1 MIAKKTAR
9 CAPVVNQEREHMM
22 QSLKELYK
30 IGKGPSS
37 SHTMGP
43 ERAAHDFAERYP
55 DASSYRAVLYGS
67 LARTGKGHLTDEAI
81 VSALSPNK
89 TDVVFNCDRK
99 DLPHPNTLEII
110 GLDGAGRVIARETYI
125 SVGGG
130 TIRRAGETVSEDLGV
145 YPFRNFGEIRRYCEE
160 RSCSLE
166 EAVFAVEGKEIRA
179 YLRTVWRTMKETI
192 ARGLSAS
199 GELPG
204 VLHVK
209 RKAAFLAREIPGEG
223 AEEREKRVICSYA
236 FATAEENASGGT
248 IVTAPTCGASGVLPA
263 VLLYLSERYSLS
275 EDETIAALA
284 VAGIVGNVVKTNA
297 SVSGA
302 EAGCQAEIGTA
313 TAMAAAAACRIF
325 GYTIE
330 ETEYA
335 AEIALEHQLGLT
347 CDPVRGYVQIPCI
360 ERNAV
365 AAMRALDS
373 ADLAH
378 VLSGTRKISFDLIVR
393 TMYET
398 GKDINARYRE
408 TSEGGLA
415 VSYKIC

>member
-1 MIAKKTAR
+1 
-9 CAPVVNQEREHMM
+9 M
-22 QSLKELYK
+22 QSLRELYK

-43 ERAAHDFAERYP
+43 ERAARDFFARCP
-55 DASSYRAVLYGS
+55 NAAKYRAVLYGS

-81 VSALSPNK
+81 RGVFVPK
-89 TDVVFNCDRK
+89 DIGIEFNCEQGA
-99 DLPHPNTLEII
+99 LLHPNTMELLAYDE
-110 GLDGAGRVIARETYI
+110 GGKLLCQKTYL

-130 TIRRAGETVSEDLGV
+130 TVCTPEESPKKAEGV
-145 YPFRNFGEIRRYCEE
+145 YPFRSFEEIRRYCMKEC
-160 RSCSLE
+160 CSLDE
-166 EAVFAVEGKEIRA
+166 VVFRFEGKEVKE
-179 YLRTVWRTMKETI
+179 YLKAIWQSMRETI
-192 ARGLSAS
+192 SRGLHRS

-204 VLHVK
+204 DLHVL
-209 RKAAFLAREIPGEG
+209 RKAETLSHPIPSEG
-223 AEEREKRVICSYA
+223 TTEKEKRVLSSYA

-263 VLLYLSERYSLS
+263 VLMYLSEKYKLP
-275 EDETIAALA
+275 EETIVSALA

-313 TAMAAAAACRIF
+313 TAMAAAAACRVS

-335 AEIALEHQLGLT
+335 AEMALEHQLGLT
-347 CDPVRGYVQIPCI
+347 CDPVHGYVQIPCI

-365 AAMRALDS
+365 AAMRALDT
-373 ADLAH
+373 AELAH
-378 VLSGTRKISFDLIVR
+378 VLAGTRKISFDLIVK

-398 GKDINARYRE
+398 GKDLSERYRE

-415 VSYKIC
+415 AQFKIC

>member
-1 MIAKKTAR
+1 
-9 CAPVVNQEREHMM
+9 M
-22 QSLKELYK
+22 QSLRELYK

-37 SHTMGP
+37 SHTMAP
-43 ERAAHDFAERYP
+43 ERAAREFLSLCPQAHSF
-55 DASSYRAVLYGS
+55 RAVLYGS

-81 VSALSPNK
+81 SGVFAPRK
-89 TDVVFNCDRK
+89 TEIVFDCEK
-99 DLPHPNTLEII
+99 TDLPHPNTMELFACAE
-110 GLDGAGRVIARETYI
+110 DGKVICGRTYL

-130 TIRRAGETVSEDLGV
+130 SILLLGETRQAEQEV
-145 YPFRNFGEIRRYCEE
+145 YPFRNFAEIREYCQCED
-160 RSCSLE
+160 CGLDDV
-166 EAVFAVEGKEIRA
+166 VFRFEGESIKE
-179 YLRTVWRTMKETI
+179 YLRAIWRTMRETI
-192 ARGLSAS
+192 AVGLRKT

-204 VLHVK
+204 KLHVK
-209 RKAAFLAREIPGEG
+209 RKASTLSLPVEGEG
-223 AEEREKRVICSYA
+223 VTEREKRILSSFA

-263 VLLYLSERYSLS
+263 VLAYLADKYGLS
-275 EDETIAALA
+275 DDTVVSALA
-284 VAGIVGNVVKTNA
+284 VAGLVGNVVKTNA

-313 TAMAAAAACRIF
+313 TAMATAAACRISR
-325 GYTIE
+325 YTLE

-347 CDPVRGYVQIPCI
+347 CDPIEGYVQIPCI

-365 AAMRALDS
+365 AAMRALDG
-373 ADLAH
+373 AELAH
-378 VLSGTRKISFDLIVR
+378 VLAGTRKISFDLIVK

-398 GKDINARYRE
+398 GKDLSERYRE

-415 VSYKIC
+415 AQFKIC